1 MAVGIATTQVLV
13 LGLGNVLLTDD
24 GVGIHVIRTLERTLL
39 GRSLPPAV
47 RLCDGGTLGLNL
59 LFELD
64 SADALIAV
72 DAMELGAP
80 PGTVRAFDRAAFDAR
95 LCGKRG
101 SVHEL
106 ALADLLAAAE
116 LTGRRPTRRALVA
129 VQPGST
135 DWGLE
140 PTAPVAAAIPAACR
154 IIEDLLEEWGHSPGV
169 PRDAGCGALRA
180 EA

>member
-1 MAVGIATTQVLV
+1 MAVGIATTRVLI

-24 GVGIHVIRTLERTLL
+24 GVGVHVIRTLERTLR
-39 GRSLPPAV
+39 GRSRPPAV

-64 SADALIAV
+64 SVDALIAV
-72 DAMELGAP
+72 DAMDLGAA
-80 PGTVRAFDRAAFDAR
+80 PGTVRTLDQAALDAR
-95 LCGKRG
+95 LCGKRS

-116 LTGRRPTRRALVA
+116 LTGRRPARRALVA
-129 VQPGST
+129 IQPGST

-154 IIEDLLEEWGHSPGV
+154 IIQDLLEDWGDSHNG
-169 PRDAGCGALRA
+169 PRDADCGALRA

>member
-1 MAVGIATTQVLV
+1 MAVGIATTRVLV

-24 GVGIHVIRTLERTLL
+24 GVGIHVIRTLERTLR
-39 GRSLPPAV
+39 GRSRPPPV

-64 SADALIAV
+64 SVDALIAV
-72 DAMELGAP
+72 DAMDLGAA
-80 PGTVRAFDRAAFDAR
+80 PGTVRTLDQAALDAR

-116 LTGRRPTRRALVA
+116 LTGRRPARRALVA
-129 VQPGST
+129 IQPGST

-140 PTAPVAAAIPAACR
+140 PTAPVAAAIPAACGL
-154 IIEDLLEEWGHSPGV
+154 IQELLEDWDESEDGS
-169 PRDAGCGALRA
+169 RNADCDALRA

>member
-24 GVGIHVIRTLERTLL
+24 GVGIHVIRALERTLN
-39 GRSLPPAV
+39 GRSRPPAV
-47 RLCDGGTLGLNL
+47 TLCDGGTLGLNL

-72 DAMELGAP
+72 DAMDLGAP
-80 PGTVRAFDRAAFDAR
+80 PGTVRAFDHAALDAR
-95 LCGKRG
+95 LSGKRG

-116 LTGRRPTRRALVA
+116 LTGRRPSRRALVA
-129 VQPGST
+129 IQPGST
-135 DWGLE
+135 DWGLD
-140 PTAPVAAAIPAACR
+140 PTAAVAAAIPGACR
-154 IIEDLLEEWGHSPGV
+154 LIQDLLEEWGDCPDV
-169 PRDAGCGALRA
+169 PRDAGCGARRA

>member
-1 MAVGIATTQVLV
+1 MTVGIATTQVLI

-24 GVGIHVIRTLERTLL
+24 GVGIHVIRALERTLSR
-39 GRSLPPAV
+39 RSPPPAV

-64 SADALIAV
+64 SADALIAI
-72 DAMELGAP
+72 DAMDLGAP
-80 PGTVRAFDRAAFDAR
+80 PGTVRAFDHAALDAR
-95 LCGKRG
+95 LSGKRG

-116 LTGRRPTRRALVA
+116 LTGRRPSRRALVA
-129 VQPGST
+129 IQPGST

-140 PTAPVAAAIPAACR
+140 PTAPVAAAIPTACR
-154 IIEDLLEEWGHSPGV
+154 MIQDLLEEWGPSPGV